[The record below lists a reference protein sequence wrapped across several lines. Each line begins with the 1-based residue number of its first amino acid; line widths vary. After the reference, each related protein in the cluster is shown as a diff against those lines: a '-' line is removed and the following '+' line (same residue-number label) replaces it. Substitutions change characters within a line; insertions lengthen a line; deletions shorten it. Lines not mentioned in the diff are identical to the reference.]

1 MEKIRE
7 LLTHKNKKTRSMQ
20 MTISISFTI
29 LSVCCMCLLGVMLYQ
44 QFTRKAE
51 NLTVENSRQLLIG
64 SESLEDSMNLLYEA
78 NKDKLVSVACYTN
91 DGKLTEASPIAT
103 EKPGV
108 DVKSQKWFQDAA
120 GELENFH
127 FSTPHV
133 QNLFDDPTGWFP

>member
-51 NLTVENSRQLLIG
+51 NLTVENSRQLLNQTTINLEDYLRNMRRISDAMYYTVIKNTDIG
-64 SESLEDSMNLLYEA
+64 SESLEVFYEFFCTRRTRISW
-78 NKDKLVSVACYTN
+78 SV
-91 DGKLTEASPIAT
+91 
-103 EKPGV
+103 
-108 DVKSQKWFQDAA
+108 W
-120 GELENFH
+120 
-127 FSTPHV
+127 HV
-133 QNLFDDPTGWFP
+133 IQMTGS